1 MAALTMDNCFY
12 VSTTID
18 ELIEYYKENGI
29 TDYPKKKDGT
39 PNMGRSVNK
48 NNLRTL
54 IELKSQKFKRTKMN
68 AEKMSADKI
77 SAELTSATELK
88 EPEMCVICNE
98 PFEDICILKCKHK
111 FCVNCAISHFRVKHN
126 CPLCREEICSIPK
139 TTTAICDEY
148 VEAIAENVFNHQSVR
163 RNMMTMKGYLSD
175 KLGFYKRNNVLNI
188 ESYINEIQG
197 EIMNSVFDIS
207 DSITDWYVS

>member
-1 MAALTMDNCFY
+1 MASLSMDNCFY
-12 VSTTID
+12 VSTTVD
-18 ELIEYYKENGI
+18 ELIQYYKENGI

-39 PNMGRSVNK
+39 PNMGRSINK

-54 IELKSQKFKRTKMN
+54 IQLKSDKFKRNKMSG
-68 AEKMSADKI
+68 EKMSADKM
-77 SAELTSATELK
+77 SAELKSGDK
-88 EPEMCVICNE
+88 EAEMCVICNE

-148 VEAIAENVFNHQSVR
+148 VEAISENVFNHQSVR

-188 ESYINEIQG
+188 EGYINEIQG
-197 EIMNSVFDIS
+197 EIMNCVFDIS